1 MNNKTNLTQFA
12 MHNEI
17 AFEVN
22 QKHAISKEVQYHKM
36 WAIIPRQ
43 VVSFA
48 RNGER
53 RSADNSWNVI
63 ALSLVGIHRRSPAT
77 NWSLVLH
84 ARWLSVI
91 GHRRWRRQWRTLL
104 NSIPFQLW
112 YCHQQ
117 VEREAAEWGRVI
129 MSFWWFHTHTTY
141 GSWEGFQE
149 GKFCRPKMARNGTLW
164 NSLSQPLHVCSKT
177 NPGHG

>member
-22 QKHAISKEVQYHKM
+22 QKHAISMEVHYHIM

-91 GHRRWRRQWRTLL
+91 CHHRWRRQWRTLL

-129 MSFWWFHTHTTY
+129 MSFWLFHTHTTY
-141 GSWEGFQE
+141 GPWEGFQE
-149 GKFCRPKMARNGTLW
+149 GKFCRYKTARNWTQRYP
-164 NSLSQPLHVCSKT
+164 LSQFSCL
-177 NPGHG
+177 